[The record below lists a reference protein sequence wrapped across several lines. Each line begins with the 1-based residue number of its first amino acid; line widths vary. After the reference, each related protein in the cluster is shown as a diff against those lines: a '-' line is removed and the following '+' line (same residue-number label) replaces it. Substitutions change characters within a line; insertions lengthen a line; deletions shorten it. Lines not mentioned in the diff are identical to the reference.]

1 MFFHPKNLK
10 SENNNPWFNILLH
23 TQSIVCAIVDSQCL
37 EYFGYITLT
46 GGRKLALASQCNAVL
61 ALLSFFVKS
70 ALASYTPVLKD
81 IHAWILSLLL
91 QCVKKYKAIIILH
104 CKYIYTVKLQW
115 KRDTCKKCTLY
126 KYLPY
131 TVQCRSYSKKNCKSA
146 LHLFHCT
153 WSSN

>member
-1 MFFHPKNLK
+1 M
-10 SENNNPWFNILLH
+10 E
-23 TQSIVCAIVDSQCL
+23 A
-37 EYFGYITLT
+37 

-104 CKYIYTVKLQW
+104 CKYIYTYSEITLETGHMSQCARTDLN
-115 KRDTCKKCTLY
+115 KRF
-126 KYLPY
+126 LPKPM
-131 TVQCRSYSKKNCKSA
+131 T
-146 LHLFHCT
+146 T
-153 WSSN
+153 TG